1 MSKLKAVLALVGLSA
16 AIVLVVACSNGV
28 DTPAGASGTTPPG
41 ESAENVAPT
50 VDVNEAGF
58 TTAFTTA
65 GDVASGTTQLGE
77 ILENVA
83 RTLDVNEVEALKALL
98 ALTTIVSSETE
109 TGSISAPTV
118 SEVVG
123 VEQPATV
130 GMESGVAR
138 VVVSESA
145 SSVQP
150 SVVAQVGALEGGIR
164 VSGEGSITMAPD
176 LAMLNIGVEA
186 TAPTVSEARQ
196 EAAMAMNAIVDALHS
211 RDIEDKDIRTRFFNI
226 SPRYDFQEVLEGGI
240 RSRKQVLVGYMVS
253 NSASIKIRDLDAV
266 GAIVD
271 DVAEAGG
278 NATRINGIS
287 FTVED
292 PSPFMVSL
300 REEAVMDALAR
311 AQQFADLTGVTLG
324 RLVLISESGRGAPVI
339 GPVMERAMFAQ
350 AAPAPT
356 QISGGELELRM
367 TVQAVFD
374 IL

>member
-16 AIVLVVACSNGV
+16 AITIVVACNDDADAPAEASATA
-28 DTPAGASGTTPPG
+28 TPTT
-41 ESAENVAPT
+41 SAENVAPT
-50 VDVNEAGF
+50 
-58 TTAFTTA
+58 
-65 GDVASGTTQLGE
+65 
-77 ILENVA
+77 
-83 RTLDVNEVEALKALL
+83 LDIEALNALL
-98 ALTTIVSSETE
+98 ALTTIASSETV
-109 TGSISAPTV
+109 TASISAPTAVEAVGAGPTASV
-118 SEVVG
+118 SV
-123 VEQPATV
+123 
-130 GMESGVAR
+130 ESGIAR

-145 SSVQP
+145 VSAQP
-150 SVVAQVGALEGGIR
+150 SVVAQVGSSQGGIR
-164 VSGEGSITMAPD
+164 VSGEGSITMPPD

-186 TAPTVSEARQ
+186 TGATVSEARQ
-196 EAAMAMNAIVDALHS
+196 EAATAMNAIVDALHS
-211 RDIEDKDIRTRFFNI
+211 RNIEDKDIQTRFFNI
-226 SPRYDFQEVLEGGI
+226 FPRYEFQEVLEGGL
-240 RSRKQVLVGYMVS
+240 RSRKQVLVGYTVS

-300 REEAVMDALAR
+300 REEAVMDALAK

-324 RLVLISESGRGAPVI
+324 RLVLISESGRGVPVV
-339 GPVMERAMFAQ
+339 GPVMERALFAE
-350 AAPAPT
+350 AAAAPT

-367 TVQAVFD
+367 SVQAVFD